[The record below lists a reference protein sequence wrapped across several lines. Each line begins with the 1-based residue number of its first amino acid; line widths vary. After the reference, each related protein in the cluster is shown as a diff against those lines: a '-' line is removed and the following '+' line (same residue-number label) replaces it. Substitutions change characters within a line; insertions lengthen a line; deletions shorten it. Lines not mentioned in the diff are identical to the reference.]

1 MPPPRTLLRIGPAPN
16 PPCSLTP
23 ALDGLLESYSR
34 PVTHSRGSPRLAG
47 ARRDV
52 LTSRILE
59 LLVARL
65 FMPSLLFLAM
75 VGFYLLGSHAPSRV
89 HIYSIAC
96 LLAGFWLPAVI
107 AGNRLGLRK
116 TLRWWPIPII
126 VSMLAWD
133 ASPILLGGKPEPF
146 FIARHSLWLY
156 PVGFAVLAALT
167 ALSAFLASSLGSV
180 RE

>member
-1 MPPPRTLLRIGPAPN
+1 
-16 PPCSLTP
+16 
-23 ALDGLLESYSR
+23 
-34 PVTHSRGSPRLAG
+34 
-47 ARRDV
+47 
-52 LTSRILE
+52 LE

-65 FMPSLLFLAM
+65 LMPSVLFLAM
-75 VGFYLLGSHAPSRV
+75 VGFYLTVSHAPSRV

-107 AGNRLGLRK
+107 AKSRPGLRN

-126 VSMLAWD
+126 VSMVAWD

-146 FIARHSLWLY
+146 SIARYSLWLY

-167 ALSAFLASSLGSV
+167 GLSAFLASFLGSV